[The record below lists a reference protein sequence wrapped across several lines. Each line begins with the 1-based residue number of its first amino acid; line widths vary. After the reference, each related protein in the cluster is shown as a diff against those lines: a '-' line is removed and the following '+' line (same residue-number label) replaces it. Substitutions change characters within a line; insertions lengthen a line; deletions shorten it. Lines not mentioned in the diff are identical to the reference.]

1 MDNKISICTNFS
13 EHYELR
19 KVLGTGAFSEVYKC
33 VEKNTNL
40 EFAVNIANA
49 SERSYKKIEREA
61 RICRKLQHPN
71 IVRLHDRSI
80 SERLKT
86 EYKKIFM
93 RNTFSI

>member
-1 MDNKISICTNFS
+1 MDSEMSNCIEFS
-13 EHYELR
+13 EHYEIS

-40 EFAVNIANA
+40 EFAVKIANT

-80 SERLKT
+80 FERLKT
-86 EYKKIFM
+86 E
-93 RNTFSI
+93 N